1 VKKTRKTENGTVV
14 SRLRP
19 VYEQIGIALND
30 LKEKL
35 GEQWWA
41 DARSRRSV
49 DDLIRIEREWA
60 SRHPRQD
67 TLNTSESR
75 DILAKNLS
83 EIFKRLYTEF
93 REDLGLQVVSAYFIP
108 RYSDGRERFYCYYCW
123 QLSKRIA
130 QFVEPRNDPLLGS
143 IPEDGLIDEEENQ
156 EEFEQIQLF
165 NWNFVSLYFSISSVG
180 GITNLL
186 FSRSKYFRPA
196 CIWFPKE
203 GECKGI
209 KWAGYKD
216 IDGLHPWVWVVQ
228 PELCRELVPDD
239 LLGNMVRLAAETTKN
254 GTDIS
259 GERDSIIE
267 SLCKKRSDFL
277 QNHQQECQKM
287 ARDFRYYW
295 LREQGSEIPKGFGE
309 AQIVELLQAIATQ
322 RFYCDLGTQT
332 GLFYAFPTL
341 IPVFTQPSG
350 TGVVSGAA
358 PRHVRASWA
367 LMSQQR
373 LKPEEF
379 WRFSELTRILFEQAE
394 MMLGE
399 AWENA
404 VSVTAMQEALRHS
417 WNSEVISLC
426 NLSDTAQILAQNLQE
441 LVSKQAL
448 DPQDLE
454 VLSRD
459 LQSLQSLSEN
469 AQHIAVVFGT
479 MIEGISNLRQL
490 KLSGGSDNL
499 KRVVNLSLDIFK
511 QSLEYRACKN
521 PEDYQLKTQVDSVEI
536 SYHGAPLV
544 SLLRELLA
552 NAWRALVNKDNR
564 GEIAITVTDHGNSF
578 SIRVWNSSPAIPEE
592 IVETVREARE
602 CRISHS
608 DCRRRISKKLEEL
621 GMSFGERHHLGL
633 AAWWRCV
640 EEAWGGEFKIV
651 SGEEG
656 GTLVE
661 VVLPKSAD

>member
-1 VKKTRKTENGTVV
+1 
-14 SRLRP
+14 

-165 NWNFVSLYFSISSVG
+165 NWNFVSLYFSVSSAG
-180 GITNLL
+180 GIINLL
-186 FSRSKYFRPA
+186 FSQSKYFRPV

-209 KWAGYKD
+209 EWAGYKD
-216 IDGLHPWVWVVQ
+216 VGDLHPWVWVVQ
-228 PELCRELVPDD
+228 PNLCRELVPDD
-239 LLGNMVRLAAETTKN
+239 LLGDMVRLAARMTRN

-259 GERDSIIE
+259 GERGSIIKR
-267 SLCKKRSDFL
+267 LCEERNGFL
-277 QNHQQECQKM
+277 QNHRQECERI
-287 ARDFRYYW
+287 AEDFRDYW
-295 LREQGSEIPKGFGE
+295 LREQGSDILNGLGKE
-309 AQIVELLQAIATQ
+309 QILELLQAIATH
-322 RFYCDLGTQT
+322 RFYCDLETQT

-399 AWENA
+399 AWESA

-417 WNSEVISLC
+417 WNSEVISLY
-426 NLSDTAQILAQNLQE
+426 NLCDTAQIIAQNLQG
-441 LVSKQAL
+441 LVSEQAL
-448 DPQDLE
+448 SKE
-454 VLSRD
+454 
-459 LQSLQSLSEN
+459 LQSLHPLIEN
-469 AQHIAVVFGT
+469 ARHIAVVFGM
-479 MIEGISNLRQL
+479 MIEGISDLQQLR
-490 KLSGGSDNL
+490 LSGESDNL
-499 KRVVNLSLDIFK
+499 KRVVDLAVNTFK
-511 QSLEYRACKN
+511 QSSEYRTCEK
-521 PEDYQLKTQVDSVEI
+521 PEKYQLETQVASVEI

-552 NAWRALVNKDNR
+552 NAWRALVTTSNQGK
-564 GEIAITVTDHGNSF
+564 IAITVTDHGNEF
-578 SIRVWNSSPAIPEE
+578 SIRVWNSSPAIHDD
-592 IVETVREARE
+592 IVEAVRKARE
-602 CRISHS
+602 GCIPHYE
-608 DCRRRISKKLEEL
+608 CRRKISEKLEEL
-621 GMSFGERHHLGL
+621 EMSFGDRHHLGL

-640 EEAWGGEFKIV
+640 EEAWGGEFKI
-651 SGEEG
+651 GRDDEG
-656 GTLVE
+656 VGTLVE
-661 VVLPKSAD
+661 VVLPKSAN